1 MGGFVFRFGDGISL
15 RCARR
20 GPRMR
25 PVLQPTAFLLVMLVA
40 VGCMAAAQNSV
51 QDVLPA
57 ESDSSVHGTVIN
69 AVTRAPVA
77 RALVYSPDNRYATLT
92 DGEGHFEFA
101 LSKVSPEPQNGMLFS
116 GPGPAPRP
124 WTFGRLGI
132 PFWFLARKPGF
143 LDDPDANRQA
153 EVSSGGGI
161 TISLMPEAL
170 IKGRVTFSAAE
181 AAAGITVQ
189 LLTRQV
195 QEGLPRWIPGM
206 SVRANSNGEFRFAE
220 LLPGTYKIVTHEWM
234 ENDPL
239 TAVPGSQLYGY
250 APVYFPGVADF
261 AAASAIQLSAG
272 QTFEADLSLTRQ
284 PYFPVKIPVENA
296 EVRGMN
302 VNVSVQGHRGPGYSL
317 GYNPSTQRIEGL
329 LPNGNYLVEAAAYGP
344 TPATGTVSLAVA
356 GGPAE
361 GPTQTL
367 IPGSSL
373 RLEVKEEFSDTKWRG
388 ETFWNDGK
396 RNFTFRHGPR
406 SYLQVRAEATD
417 DFEHPRNVMIR
428 PPTGPEDESLVLE
441 NLAPGR
447 YWLLL
452 NSGRGYVASAT
463 MGGVDLLR
471 EPLVVGAGTS
481 APIEIVMRDDSAQLE
496 GTVAGI
502 SAQPNMTAG
511 SANLGFQPSQVWV
524 YCVPLPDSPG
534 HFQQI
539 GVSYDG
545 NFSYPMVPGTY
556 RLLAFRNQ
564 QPNLPYRDAEAMR
577 AYETKGQVIHLA
589 AGEKANVQVQP
600 IPGSQ

>member
-1 MGGFVFRFGDGISL
+1 MGGFVFRFGDGTSL

-20 GPRMR
+20 WPRMCL
-25 PVLQPTAFLLVMLVA
+25 VLQPTAFLLVMLVA
-40 VGCMAAAQNSV
+40 AGCIAAAQNSG
-51 QDVLPA
+51 QDVQPA

-101 LSKVSPEPQNGMLFS
+101 LPKASPEPQSGMLFS
-116 GPGPAPRP
+116 GPGPVPQP

-132 PFWFLARKPGF
+132 PFWFVARKPGF

-153 EVSSGGGI
+153 EVSSGGEI

-206 SVRANSNGEFRFAE
+206 AVRANSNGEFRFAE

-329 LPNGNYLVEAAAYGP
+329 LPNGNYLVEAATYGP

-361 GPTQTL
+361 GPTMTL

-428 PPTGPEDESLVLE
+428 PPTGPEDDSLVLE

-452 NSGRGYVASAT
+452 SSGRGYVASAT

-481 APIEIVMRDDSAQLE
+481 APVEIVMRDDSAQLE

-502 SAQPNMTAG
+502 SAQPTTTAG
-511 SANLGFQPSQVWV
+511 SATSGFQPSQVWV
-524 YCVPLPDSPG
+524 YCIPLPDSPG
-534 HFQQI
+534 RFQQI
-539 GVSYDG
+539 GVSSDG
-545 NFSYPMVPGTY
+545 NFSYPIVPGTY
-556 RLLAFRNQ
+556 RLLTFRNQ

-589 AGEKANVQVQP
+589 AGEKANVQLQP